1 MSELASHVLWD
12 LVWAGLAA
20 LGFAILLSV
29 PKKVLLTS
37 ALIGAC
43 THATRLALIESHL
56 AGIELATL
64 LVSIGAGFAAV
75 AASRAHRVLPVT
87 VFSSVGLIPMVPGF
101 LAYRAVINLVKFVT
115 IGDPKLDFLALS
127 LRPALQTAL
136 ILGGM
141 GIGAAI
147 PLMLVPVPALALLD
161 RNLAPEKK

>member
-1 MSELASHVLWD
+1 MIALAGHVLWD
-12 LVWAGLAA
+12 LVWAALAA
-20 LGFAILLSV
+20 LGFAMLLSV
-29 PKKVLLTS
+29 PKKALVTS
-37 ALIGAC
+37 ALIGAV
-43 THATRLALIESHL
+43 THASRLAIIESHL
-56 AGIELATL
+56 AGLELATL
-64 LVSIGAGFAAV
+64 IVSIGAGFAAV

-115 IGDPKLDFLALS
+115 TGDPKLDFLALS

-147 PLMLVPVPALALLD
+147 PLMLVPVPTLALS
-161 RNLAPEKK
+161 RPNPARENK